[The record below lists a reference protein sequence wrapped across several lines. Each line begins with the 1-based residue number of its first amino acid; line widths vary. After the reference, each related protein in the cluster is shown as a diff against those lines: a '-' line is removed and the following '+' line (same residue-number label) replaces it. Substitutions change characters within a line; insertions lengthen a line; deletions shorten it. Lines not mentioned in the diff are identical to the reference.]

1 MKYEVRYA
9 GDYSVSQLHSN
20 HATREDAE
28 AAIVDAKTIAMK
40 ARTEFSA
47 KVAKSLKV
55 VTK

>member
-20 HATREDAE
+20 WGTREE
-28 AAIVDAKTIAMK
+28 ANEAMANARATAIKSNN
-40 ARTEFSA
+40 EFSA